1 MLAYGLVIGTFLLA
15 CMLLKTCTNHGRRP
29 VTGPA
34 SQINNLPIRAPI
46 LNKTPTSI
54 EIKNRIEML
63 KKEVKR
69 LEQQAK

>member
-1 MLAYGLVIGTFLLA
+1 MLAYGLIIGTFLLA

-29 VTGPA
+29 VTAPA
-34 SQINNLPIRAPI
+34 TQINNYPIRTPM
-46 LNKTPTSI
+46 LNKSPCSM